1 MISSLRISRFSSAAL
16 LMAITIAAAYAQAPP
31 KVAAPAAPKIA
42 GPGLTFLRYGTHPS
56 QITANNYTGYVP
68 YQELGKPLKA
78 PRTVPSISKWEKSID
93 ENAVVFGYI
102 KIDKAGT
109 YAFRTDSGYDR
120 NELIIDG
127 KIVCKFGDGANK
139 GQTVELREG
148 LLPIV
153 SAAYIKSTTEVRVQW
168 LPPGQKDW
176 SDIPNKLLSHAR
188 AD

>member
-1 MISSLRISRFSSAAL
+1 MITYLRCSGL
-16 LMAITIAAAYAQAPP
+16 LTATLLLAVTVTP
-31 KVAAPAAPKIA
+31 VAAQGLPKTPAEAPVKIA

-56 QITANNYTGYVP
+56 QVTANNYTGYVP
-68 YQELGKPLKA
+68 YTELGKPLKA
-78 PRTVPSISKWEKSID
+78 PRTVSGISKWEKAID
-93 ENAVVFGYI
+93 ENAVVMGYI
-102 KIDKAGT
+102 KIEKAGT

-153 SAAYIKSTTEVRVQW
+153 SAAYLKSTTEVRVQW
-168 LPPGQKDW
+168 IPPGQKDW
-176 SDIPNKLLSHAR
+176 SDIPNKLLSHAK